1 MNVKWK
7 VNNTEPDTTDCTVT
21 YKGHTETIRFLHPPF
36 WHPSDACDCFAYI
49 VNAACQYETAPG
61 FEQYTEAYF
70 NECYSEKHKDL
81 APGYMVFEYELAKQC
96 YDKLHALFDSNELDI
111 VYWVAPNI

>member
-7 VNNTEPDTTDCTVT
+7 VNSTVPSTTDCTVT

-36 WHPSDACDCFAYI
+36 WHPSDACGCFAYI

-61 FEQYTEAYF
+61 FEQYVDAYR
-70 NECYSEKHKDL
+70 
-81 APGYMVFEYELAKQC
+81 PGEQDEQCAADEYELAKQC

-111 VYWVAPNI
+111 VYWVVPNI